1 MSVPHCSCCVSW
13 FLLIGAGA
21 AGAADNP
28 LTLDKAVGIAI
39 EAAPQLRAQRAA
51 MDGAQAAVVSA
62 GRLPDP
68 ALVAGVE
75 NLPSNGIEAWSFD
88 RDFMTMRKIGVMQS
102 FPSGRRRRSE
112 RESSQA
118 RAAAAELQATR
129 SQLEVSQSTAQ
140 AWVSL
145 YVAQVAVEQLQALK
159 PALALQVELARAAV
173 ASGGAQASDSLGAQ
187 AEAVKLDDRLLEANR
202 EVAAAQA
209 ELTRWIGKEAD
220 QPLASPPSFNELPGS
235 ATGLLSS
242 LHHHAALLAFDARI
256 AVAKSEVEV
265 ARASRRP
272 DWSAELDY
280 ARRGPGFS
288 DMVSLQFQVS
298 LPLFPG
304 TRQDPAIEAKAAAV
318 RQLEADR
325 DTELRMHAAE
335 IATTLSDWQ
344 SARDRIELYEHERLP
359 LARQRSELALAGLRA
374 GRMDLRQALSV
385 ISDQVE
391 VELTYLDLLKAI
403 GRAWAY
409 LHFLPAQG
417 EPQ

>member
-1 MSVPHCSCCVSW
+1 M
-13 FLLIGAGA
+13 GAGA
-21 AGAADNP
+21 AGAADHL
-28 LTLDKAVGIAI
+28 LTLDDAVGIAVQT
-39 EAAPQLRAQRAA
+39 APQLRAQRAA
-51 MDGAQAAVVSA
+51 IDSAQAAVVSA

-75 NLPSNGIEAWSFD
+75 NLPSNGMEAWSFG

-102 FPSGRRRRSE
+102 FPSGRRRHSE
-112 RESSQA
+112 KQSSQA
-118 RAAAAELQATR
+118 RAAAAEGQATQ

-145 YVAQVAVEQLQALK
+145 YVAKASVEQLQALK
-159 PALALQVELARAAV
+159 PALTLQVELARAAV
-173 ASGGAQASDSLGAQ
+173 ASGGAQVSDSLSAQ
-187 AEAVKLDDRLLEANR
+187 AEAVDLEDRLLAANR

-209 ELTRWIGKEAD
+209 ELTRWIGAGAD
-220 QPLASPPSFNELPGS
+220 QPLAPPPSFTELPGS
-235 ATGLLSS
+235 AADLLSS

-256 AVAKSEVEV
+256 AVAKSEIEV
-265 ARASRRP
+265 ARAARRP

-304 TRQDPAIEAKAAAV
+304 ARQDPAIQAKTAAV

-325 DTELRMHAAE
+325 DTELRMHVAE

-344 SARDRIELYEHERLP
+344 SAKDRIELYERERLP

-374 GRMDLRQALSV
+374 GRMDLRQALTV
-385 ISDQVE
+385 QRDQLE
-391 VELTYLDLLKAI
+391 VERTYIDLLKTI
-403 GRAWAY
+403 GQAWAY
-409 LHFLPAQG
+409 LHFLPAHGDSQ
-417 EPQ
+417 